1 MSDIVIFE
9 DMPNDAAFIE
19 WLKNNQNGF
28 VLNIN
33 KGKTEPIYPM
43 LHKASSG
50 CGSFPTEKIGKNWT
64 TKASDYFKVCSNS
77 IEELEQWSLNTY
89 NKKLTPCRTCK
100 KRGLLVA

>member
-33 KGKTEPIYPM
+33 KKGKVSSIYPK
-43 LHKASSG
+43 LHKASCS
-50 CGSFPTEKIGKNWT
+50 SFP
-64 TKASDYFKVCSNS
+64 
-77 IEELEQWSLNTY
+77 IE
-89 NKKLTPCRTCK
+89 K
-100 KRGLLVA
+100 KRQKLDNKSFRLFQSLLKLNRRT